1 MNNEL
6 ILKSTGKEFHIVNEL
21 LKFIKYSGCVFISS
35 SNPLVYQMGDDSI
48 IMRTDSEHEVVLDDR
63 IKDVIKIIN
72 IAEPKNEIELDI
84 SVGIVRVYRTYEFLV
99 SLAGVY
105 KYKITGKFKTEESN
119 PIASKTMKEIGFDHI
134 REVYEKIESI
144 NLIDHNVFKGDQY
157 SFGEYKFTILNYTSV
172 ANLNNIKP
180 IVKMFNGV
188 IDSFYSNGISKVS
201 PKDSDK

>member
-1 MNNEL
+1 
-6 ILKSTGKEFHIVNEL
+6 
-21 LKFIKYSGCVFISS
+21 
-35 SNPLVYQMGDDSI
+35 MGDDSI

-84 SVGIVRVYRTYEFLV
+84 SVGIVRIYKTYEFLV

-105 KYKITGKFKTEESN
+105 KYKITGKFKTEESK
-119 PIASKTMKEIGFDHI
+119 PILSKTMKEIGFDHI

-144 NLIDHNVFKGDQY
+144 NLIDPDIFKGDQY
-157 SFGEYKFTILNYTSV
+157 SFGDYKFTILNYTSV